1 MRRVLFLICLLLTA
15 IGARAQEKAEQVLV
29 FRNTGEVNLFFT
41 DSLQCIEFSHFD
53 ADSLEHDEIVSQVFR
68 TADTTM
74 FVPLCEI
81 DSVAFGPRNEVVWKE
96 NVHNLQDEGTQW
108 IIRYDG
114 QCVYYKQE
122 TPADILPKKGDK
134 LFYGVQDEL
143 FPTGLIAR
151 VDAVTLQGEEYAVS
165 VTDVELSE
173 VFDRLF
179 YAGKSN
185 IGTRR
190 RHDRPGP
197 SFAPIAKVEADLTLG
212 PIALKGTYELDA
224 DVDVVANPL
233 KGYYYFS
240 LDGTS
245 TFEGGIEGKADDTFK
260 GEKEME
266 ITRIP
271 LGVYAL
277 VFTPSIKFTAFLDVE
292 AAASGFIGSTRVSH
306 HHLKFEK
313 HRGKDPVPETAPA
326 NDKDVQGQDSIRA
339 GLTLSGT
346 LYGGIVST
354 FDFNILR
361 ETAGARAKLKV
372 GPCFS
377 GEFDLGVLREASG
390 NTYNADAYA
399 KFVLGTCARIGVEGS
414 VYHRSLPWG
423 SEEEY
428 DLFNVNLDLLKRDI
442 DLFPIFAS
450 PVAVSEAGGKKSK
463 PGNETIS
470 ASVKTETEL
479 PYDLDL
485 DFEIVDANDE
495 PIDSIDAGTIEMDG
509 GSLQGVA
516 ATFEDVDLKGHDV
529 KEVFVRPVFDYGD
542 YKVKAQNFSVKSD
555 MQVQPAVFALGN
567 GAFTVLSGY
576 PYTGQATQGDAHYQA
591 GPYLSVPVTDTVFVK
606 TPNAPGSGD
615 YLPEEKTDNLIGV
628 WQGTENGK
636 EVTYTFNDDETG
648 SLEAEGNV
656 RSFTFHPN
664 QPQSGEVL
672 LEWTDGDGAMVL
684 KVLQIS
690 DVKLQYSLT
699 GSPETYVLNRI
710 R

>member
-122 TPADILPKKGDK
+122 TPPDILPKKGDK
-134 LFYGVQDEL
+134 LFCGVQDEL

-151 VDAVTLQGEEYAVS
+151 VDAVALQGGEYAVS
-165 VTDVELSE
+165 VTDVGISE

-179 YAGKSN
+179 YAGRTN
-185 IGTRR
+185 VEMRR
-190 RHDRPGP
+190 KPSRPGKP
-197 SFAPIAKVEADLTLG
+197 CLPPVKADLTVG
-212 PIALKGTYELDA
+212 PITLSGSYEFDA
-224 DVDVVANPL
+224 DLDVVVQPL
-233 KGYYYFS
+233 RGYYYLS
-240 LDGTS
+240 MNGTS
-245 TFEGGIEGKADDTFK
+245 TFEGRIEGKADNSVK
-260 GEKEME
+260 AEGKKE
-266 ITRIP
+266 ITGVP

-277 VFTPSIKFTAFLDVE
+277 VFTPALRFDAFLDIE
-292 AAASGFIGSTRVSH
+292 ASASGFIGVKRVVQ

-313 HRGKDPVPETAPA
+313 RFGKDPVLETTSAD
-326 NDKDVQGQDSIRA
+326 DKDVQVKDSVQA
-339 GLTLSGT
+339 GLTLCGSI
-346 LYGGIVST
+346 YGGVLNT
-354 FDFNILR
+354 LDFNILR
-361 ETAGARAKLKV
+361 ETAGARLKLKV

-377 GEFDLGVLREASG
+377 GEFDVGVLKEASG
-390 NTYNADAYA
+390 KAYNADAYA

-414 VYHRSLPWG
+414 VYHRSFPWG
-423 SEEEY
+423 GEEEY
-428 DLFNVNLDLLKRDI
+428 NLFDFNLDLFKREI
-442 DLFPIFAS
+442 DLFPIFAQ
-450 PVAVSEAGGKKSK
+450 PVAVSEAGSKRSK
-463 PGNETIS
+463 PENGTIS

-495 PIDSIDAGTIEMDG
+495 PIASIDAGTLEMDG
-509 GSLQGVA
+509 DSLQGVA

-529 KEVFVRPVFDYGD
+529 KEVFVRPVFNYGG
-542 YKVKAQNFSVKSD
+542 YKVKAQNIGVKSD
-555 MQVQPAVFALGN
+555 MQVQPAVFAMGN

-576 PYTGQATQGDAHYQA
+576 PYAGQATQGDAHYQA
-591 GPYLSVPVTDTVFVK
+591 GPYLPVPVTDTVFVK
-606 TPNAPGSGD
+606 NPNAPGSGD

-656 RSFTFHPN
+656 RSFTFHLN

-684 KVLQIS
+684 KALQIS